1 MTGYIIRRLLQAIP
15 TLIGVSIIS
24 FVLAHAAPGD
34 PITFRTF
41 DPSATEES
49 REILRKQLGLDQPL
63 PVQYFNWFTG
73 LMVRRGDRV
82 EELTSRKASCNFY
95 QATNLTLCNTG
106 GGVIRGQLGTS
117 IDTNEAVWD
126 RLKQRM
132 PATLELTVAGLLFSM
147 IIGIPLGVL
156 SAVYRGSIFDNI
168 VRFLTAIGQSVPNFW
183 MGLLVIYFF
192 GVFLRILPTGGRG
205 PVSLT
210 GDVPLWERLDYL
222 ILPMFVLAFG
232 GIAGFSRI
240 MRTEVLE
247 VINTDYVR
255 TARAKGL
262 APNVV
267 LYGHAFRNALL
278 PLMTILGPAFLG
290 LLGGAVVTETI
301 FSWPGMGRLTLNA
314 VLQQDFPLVLG
325 SVMFFSVFVILGN
338 LLSDILYGIV
348 DPRVHLS

>member
-1 MTGYIIRRLLQAIP
+1 MTRYIIRRLLQAIP

-24 FVLAHAAPGD
+24 FLLAHAAPGD
-34 PITFRTF
+34 PVMFRTF
-41 DPSATEES
+41 DPSSTEES
-49 REILRKQLGLDQPL
+49 REILRRQLGLDQPL
-63 PVQYFNWFTG
+63 PVQYVSWFAG
-73 LMVRRGDRV
+73 VMVRQGDQV
-82 EELTSRKASCNFY
+82 EELTSQKTSCGFY
-95 QATNLTLCNTG
+95 SSINLTLCDTG
-106 GGVIRGQLGTS
+106 EGVIRGQLGTS
-117 IDTNEAVWD
+117 IDTKEPVWD

-132 PATLELTVAGLLFSM
+132 PATLELGIAGLILSLVL
-147 IIGIPLGVL
+147 GIPLGVL

-168 VRFLTAIGQSVPNFW
+168 VRFFTVIGQSVPNFW

-210 GDVPLWERLDYL
+210 GDVPLWGRLDYL
-222 ILPMFVLAFG
+222 ILPTFVLAFG
-232 GIAGFSRI
+232 GIALFSRI

-247 VINTDYVR
+247 VINTDYIR

-262 APNVV
+262 PNNRV
-267 LYGHAFRNALL
+267 LYAHAFRNALV

-314 VLQQDFPLVLG
+314 VLQQDFPMVLG
-325 SVMFFSVFVILGN
+325 SVMFFSLFVILGN
-338 LLSDILYGIV
+338 LLSDILYGFV